1 MDIETYSRS
10 KRADYA
16 ALADVV
22 ASILRAAIA
31 AHPVAF
37 RLQLV
42 QARAKD
48 PVPHARRR
56 E

>member
-1 MDIETYSRS
+1 MDFDTYSRS

-16 ALADVV
+16 DLAGTV
-22 ASILRAAIA
+22 AAVLRAATA
-31 AHPVAF
+31 AHPIPF

-48 PVPHARRR
+48 PSP
-56 E
+56 